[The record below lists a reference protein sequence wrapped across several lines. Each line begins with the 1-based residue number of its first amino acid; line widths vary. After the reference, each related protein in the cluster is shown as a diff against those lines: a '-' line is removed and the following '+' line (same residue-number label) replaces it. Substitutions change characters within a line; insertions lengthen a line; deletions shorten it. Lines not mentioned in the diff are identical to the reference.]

1 MKYKLKELPEI
12 VYSSETKHLTII
24 DEEGKEYSIS
34 ITDSSKH
41 SEWLMWYEPGGWDEI
56 IDVSILDYL
65 EEEFEEHKGEFENIK
80 RKEEEKKMD
89 GAYDKYVQ
97 EVTEKKEEIKLDD
110 LISEL
115 SIVQDYRTKDY
126 YERFYHAYHH
136 AKKKLK
142 L

>member
-1 MKYKLKELPEI
+1 MKYKLKELPQN
-12 VYSSETKHLTII
+12 VYWSDTKQFTII
-24 DEEGKEYSIS
+24 DEEGKEYEIRVGE
-34 ITDSSKH
+34 SSKNY
-41 SEWLMWYEPGGWDEI
+41 EQWMWHEPGGWDEI

-65 EEEFEEHKGEFENIK
+65 EEEFGEQEGEFENIK

-89 GAYDKYVQ
+89 EAYDKYVQ

-115 SIVQDYRTKDY
+115 TKVQDYRTKDY
-126 YERFYHAYHH
+126 YERFYHAYYH

-142 L
+142 F